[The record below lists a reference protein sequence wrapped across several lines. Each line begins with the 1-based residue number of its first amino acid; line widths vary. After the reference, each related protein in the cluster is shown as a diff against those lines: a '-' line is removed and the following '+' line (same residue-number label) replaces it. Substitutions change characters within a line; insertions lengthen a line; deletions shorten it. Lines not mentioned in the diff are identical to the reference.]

1 MPSFSVVGSL
11 VGNGEL
17 GCGVGTGVGAGVGT
31 GVGAGVGT
39 GVGNGVGARVGNGV
53 GARVG
58 NGVGAGVG
66 NGVGA
71 GVGSGVGAGVGS
83 GVRARVGSGVGARV
97 GSGVGALLGT
107 SDGPADG
114 LALGTFESAVGEA
127 DGIVVGGGKV
137 GASVRG
143 AQPQGIE
150 RLGRIGQKLSSIK
163 PNSPARAKLR
173 QLIGSS
179 LGTSTMAVGCVMTLP
194 APQISQTGK
203 PGDGGSGALTGAGV
217 VGVAMVGLGLGGAS
231 SQQAAAIAGMTGQK
245 EASMNPCS
253 PAVLSLPQEMG
264 SSFGTSIIRL
274 GCVTIRPSPQ
284 MLQAGKP
291 GDGGTGPLT
300 GAGVVWEVTG
310 TGGFV
315 GAGLGGK
322 TPHAQGMEKNP
333 TRLQR
338 LGEMRPF

>member
-1 MPSFSVVGSL
+1 M
-11 VGNGEL
+11 
-17 GCGVGTGVGAGVGT
+17 
-31 GVGAGVGT
+31 
-39 GVGNGVGARVGNGV
+39 
-53 GARVG
+53 
-58 NGVGAGVG
+58 
-66 NGVGA
+66 
-71 GVGSGVGAGVGS
+71 
-83 GVRARVGSGVGARV
+83 
-97 GSGVGALLGT
+97 
-107 SDGPADG
+107 
-114 LALGTFESAVGEA
+114 
-127 DGIVVGGGKV
+127 

-143 AQPQGIE
+143 AQPQGTE

-173 QLIGSS
+173 QLTGSS

-231 SQQAAAIAGMTGQK
+231 SQQAAAIAGITGQK

-274 GCVTIRPSPQ
+274 GCITIRPSPQMLQAGNPGDGGTGPLTGAGVGIGAPEVGLGLGGASSQQAPAMLGRMGQKEASMNPCSPAVLSLPQEMGSSFGTSTIRSGCITIRPSPQ

-291 GDGGTGPLT
+291 GDGGMGPLT

-310 TGGFV
+310 TGGLV